1 MSIKERRK
9 QRRDLGRYDGRE
21 YRHWT
26 ALRPSFYKK
35 MELKED
41 VFHHLQSRGK
51 KAAKEAGRFCHIKGI
66 RYEDAG
72 DIALTRWI

>member
-1 MSIKERRK
+1 
-9 QRRDLGRYDGRE
+9 
-21 YRHWT
+21 
-26 ALRPSFYKK
+26 